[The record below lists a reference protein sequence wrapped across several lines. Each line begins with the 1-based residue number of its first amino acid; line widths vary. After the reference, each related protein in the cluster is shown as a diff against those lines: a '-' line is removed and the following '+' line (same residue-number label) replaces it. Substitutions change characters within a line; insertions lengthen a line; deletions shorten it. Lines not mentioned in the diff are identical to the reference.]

1 MTHDQTGR
9 DAIYAMGY
17 TEDEL
22 RRLTDQGQLYASSTR
37 ALLLDAGIGHGMH
50 VLDVGCG
57 PGDVSLLVAERVG
70 ASGEVIGVDTNER
83 VLQLARARVSASG
96 FTQAR
101 FVNSDLREF
110 PADTLFDAVV
120 GRFVLMYLADP
131 ADVVRRVAQYVRPGG
146 AVAFQEF
153 QFEFTSLGSAPLPLF
168 EQFRSW
174 GLAVFRRA
182 GVDTSIGLK
191 LRQIFLD
198 AGLPG
203 PSLQLDGYIAGPG
216 DELAARV
223 VANSLRSALPLVE
236 QFGIAT
242 AAEVDID
249 TFAQRY
255 LAELNTSGA
264 VHMLPPTLSAWTRT
278 PNP

>member
-1 MTHDQTGR
+1 MTQGQTGR
-9 DAIYAMGY
+9 DAIYALGY
-17 TEDEL
+17 TEEEL
-22 RRLTDQGQLYASSTR
+22 QRLTDQEQLYASSTR
-37 ALLLDAGIGHGMH
+37 ALLLDAGIGPGMR

-70 ASGEVIGVDTNER
+70 STGEVVGVDTNDR

-96 FTQAR
+96 ATHFR
-101 FVNSDLREF
+101 FVQTDVREF
-110 PADTLFDAVV
+110 RVDDLFDAVV

-146 AVAFQEF
+146 IVAFQEF
-153 QFEFTSLGSAPLPLF
+153 QFEFTSLGSAPLRLF

-174 GLAVFRRA
+174 GLAVFQRA
-182 GVDTSIGLK
+182 GIDTSMGLR
-191 LRQIFLD
+191 LRRIFLD
-198 AGLPG
+198 AGLSA
-203 PSLQLDGYIAGPG
+203 PSLHLDGYLAAPG

-255 LAELNTSGA
+255 LAELDTSGA
-264 VHMLPPTLSAWTRT
+264 VHMLPPTVSAWTRT
-278 PNP
+278 LNP

>member
-1 MTHDQTGR
+1 MTQGQTGR
-9 DAIYAMGY
+9 DAIYALGY

-22 RRLTDQGQLYASSTR
+22 HRLADQGQLYASSTR
-37 ALLLDAGIGHGMH
+37 ALLLEAGIGPGMR

-70 ASGEVIGVDTNER
+70 PTGEVVDVDTNGR

-96 FTQAR
+96 ATHVR
-101 FVNSDLREF
+101 FVQTDLREF
-110 PADTLFDAVV
+110 RVDTLFDAVV

-131 ADVVRRVAQYVRPGG
+131 ADVVRRVAQYVHPGG
-146 AVAFQEF
+146 VVAFQEF

-182 GVDTSIGLK
+182 GVDTSMGLR

-198 AGLPG
+198 AGLPA
-203 PSLQLDGYIAGPG
+203 PSLHLDGYMAGPG
-216 DELAARV
+216 DQLAARV

-255 LAELNTSGA
+255 LAELATSGA
-264 VHMLPPTLSAWTRT
+264 VHMLPPTVSAWTRT
-278 PNP
+278 PTP

>member
-1 MTHDQTGR
+1 MTQGQAGR
-9 DAIYAMGY
+9 DAIYALGY

-22 RRLTDQGQLYASSTR
+22 QRLTDQAQLYASSTR
-37 ALLLDAGIGHGMH
+37 ALLADAGIAPGMR

-70 ASGEVIGVDTNER
+70 PTGEVVGVDTNER
-83 VLQLARARVSASG
+83 VLELARARVSASG
-96 FTQAR
+96 ATHVHFVQA
-101 FVNSDLREF
+101 DLREF
-110 PADTLFDAVV
+110 PVDTPFDAVV
-120 GRFVLMYLADP
+120 GRFVLMYLAHP

-153 QFEFTSLGSAPLPLF
+153 QFEFTSLGSAPVPLF

-174 GLAVFRRA
+174 GLAVFRQA
-182 GVDTSIGLK
+182 GIDTAMGLR
-191 LRQIFLD
+191 LRQIFVD
-198 AGLPG
+198 AGLPV
-203 PSLQLDGYIAGPG
+203 PSLHLDGYIAGPG

-255 LAELNTSGA
+255 LAELDSAGT
-264 VHMLPPTLSAWTRT
+264 VHMLPPTVRAWSRSL
-278 PNP
+278 PA

>member
-1 MTHDQTGR
+1 MTQTGD

-22 RRLTDQGQLYASSTR
+22 HRLTDQAQLYASSTR
-37 ALLLDAGIGHGMH
+37 ALLLEAGIGPGMR

-57 PGDVSLLVAERVG
+57 PGDVSLLLAERVG
-70 ASGEVIGVDTNER
+70 PTGEVVGVDTNDR
-83 VLQLARARVSASG
+83 VLQLARARVSDRGA
-96 FTQAR
+96 TQVR
-101 FVNSDLREF
+101 FVQVDLREL
-110 PADTLFDAVV
+110 PVDTVFDAVV

-131 ADVVRRVAQYVRPGG
+131 ADVVRRVAQYVCAGG
-146 AVAFQEF
+146 VVAFQEF
-153 QFEFTSLGSAPLPLF
+153 QFEFTPLASAPVPLF

-174 GLAVFRRA
+174 GSAVFRRA
-182 GVDTSIGLK
+182 GVETSMGLR
-191 LRQIFLD
+191 LWQVFLD
-198 AGLPG
+198 AGLPA
-203 PSLQLDGYIAGPG
+203 PSLHLDGYMACPG

-255 LAELNTSGA
+255 LAELATSGT
-264 VHMLPPTLSAWTRT
+264 VHMLPPTVSAWTRT
-278 PNP
+278 PTP

>member
-1 MTHDQTGR
+1 MR
-9 DAIYAMGY
+9 
-17 TEDEL
+17 
-22 RRLTDQGQLYASSTR
+22 
-37 ALLLDAGIGHGMH
+37 

-57 PGDVSLLVAERVG
+57 PGDVSVPLAERVG
-70 ASGEVIGVDTNER
+70 RDGEVVGVDTNDR
-83 VLQLARARVSASG
+83 VLQLARARASASG
-96 FTQAR
+96 ATQVR
-101 FVNSDLREF
+101 FVHTDLREL
-110 PADTLFDAVV
+110 PVDTLFDAVV

-146 AVAFQEF
+146 VVAFQEF
-153 QFEFTSLGSAPLPLF
+153 QFEFTPLASAPVPLF
-168 EQFRSW
+168 DQFRSW

-182 GVDTSIGLK
+182 GIDTGMGLR
-191 LRQIFLD
+191 LWQVFLD
-198 AGLPG
+198 AELPA
-203 PSLQLDGYIAGPG
+203 PTLHLDGYLARPG

-255 LAELNTSGA
+255 LADLATSGA
-264 VHMLPPTLSAWTRT
+264 VHMLPPTVRAWART
-278 PNP
+278 LTP